1 MYPFL
6 LTVATNF
13 EKPNRDDKRRL
24 PRFVV
29 FQTSRRMSDQVYER
43 ISQSDQHK
51 KKSKL
56 MHLQD
61 DKDRRTHIIP
71 NNINLN
77 NRLCVAPLKYVAHVQ
92 ITVLD
97 KNDSPPSFKD
107 TPLHYSISEDLGPGQ
122 SVATVRA
129 DDPDTIGKL
138 EYTLIRGDDGHF
150 VLDKNTGVLSLVDSL
165 DRETKDVY
173 KLTVRASDGNQ
184 HTDTVL
190 TVQIT
195 DTNDNPPAF
204 LESAYSFDIPE
215 NAPRGSRVGQ
225 IKATDPDLDTNA
237 HLTYTVISDWANDVF
252 SLNPQTG
259 VFTLTSRLDYEEV
272 EVVESDVGGR
282 LRLSSQKKRENSRS
296 S

>member
-1 MYPFL
+1 
-6 LTVATNF
+6 
-13 EKPNRDDKRRL
+13 
-24 PRFVV
+24 
-29 FQTSRRMSDQVYER
+29 
-43 ISQSDQHK
+43 
-51 KKSKL
+51 
-56 MHLQD
+56 LQ
-61 DKDRRTHIIP
+61 
-71 NNINLN
+71 
-77 NRLCVAPLKYVAHVQ
+77 VQ

-272 EVVESDVGGR
+272 GDGVH
-282 LRLSSQKKRENSRS
+282 ENRTNERQVHGLFMLF
-296 S
+296 